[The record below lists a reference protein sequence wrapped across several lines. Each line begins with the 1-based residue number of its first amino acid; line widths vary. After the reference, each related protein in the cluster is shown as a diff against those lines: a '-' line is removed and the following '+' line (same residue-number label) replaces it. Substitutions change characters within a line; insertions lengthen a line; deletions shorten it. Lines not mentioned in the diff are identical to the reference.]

1 MVARVGALAPDT
13 AGIDR
18 GRGLGMARTP
28 GSMHSMDADD
38 SQPDV
43 TQQPGEVDPDQEDE
57 TRRRFREALAR
68 KQSRGHLGG
77 STTTSS
83 PHPHAAPAKR
93 GRTFRRKSG

>member
-1 MVARVGALAPDT
+1 MARVRALASK
-13 AGIDR
+13 AARIDR
-18 GRGLGMARTP
+18 RLDLGKARTP

-43 TQQPGEVDPDQEDE
+43 TQQPGEADPDQEDE

-77 STTTSS
+77 STTTST